1 MKRVYDFVSPTC
13 SKKVCQLVAS
23 ALIIRVVRLTSVIIV
38 GDTVGKSVGISVTIV
53 GDFIKQIGKGIQL
66 C

>member
-1 MKRVYDFVSPTC
+1 MFKKSLPTG
-13 SKKVCQLVAS
+13 VS

-53 GDFIKQIGKGIQL
+53 GVFIKQIGKGIQL
-66 C
+66 S